1 MTIQFNDNGF
11 ALASGE
17 VTVYIADNQG
27 IYSHSAQEFVAEG
40 TGLSAG
46 AYLDA
51 PPEPK
56 DNFAIVRSDDGLRW
70 EYEPD
75 YRGQTYYNTTTGEAI
90 IINELGKIP
99 QNLTAL
105 KPLDTPCKWDGEKW
119 VIDEDKQAELLAEQ
133 RNQIRNVINAK
144 RDACVN
150 GGVYVPEIGKWVDTD
165 EKGRATLVEIK
176 ADFDLNGKE
185 DNGEPRIFTL
195 ICADN
200 TAQPLDFD
208 KFKAVWNAAAKLK
221 EGMFENA
228 YMHKI
233 LLEQAEKPLEYDWSI
248 GWAKTF
254 EEYQNEQQAKAA
266 KTEE

>member
-1 MTIQFNDNGF
+1 MTIQFNNGF

-17 VTVYIADNQG
+17 VTVYVADNQG
-27 IYSHSAQEFVAEG
+27 IYSHSTQEFVAEG
-40 TGLSAG
+40 TGLSTG

-56 DNFAIVRSDDGLRW
+56 TDFAIVRDGLRW
-70 EYEPD
+70 EYVPD
-75 YRGQTYYNTTTGEAI
+75 YRGQTYYDIATGEAI
-90 IINELGKIP
+90 TINELGKIP

-105 KPLDTPCKWDGEKW
+105 KPLNTPCKWDGRKW
-119 VIDEDKQAELLAEQ
+119 VVDEDKQAELLTQQ
-133 RNQIRNVINAK
+133 RAQIRTQINTK

-150 GGVYVPEIGKWVDTD
+150 GGVYVPEIEKWVDTD

-200 TAQPLDFD
+200 TAEALDFD
-208 KFKAVWNAAAKLK
+208 KFKAVWNACKTLK
-221 EGMFENA
+221 EQMFENA
-228 YMHKI
+228 YMHKV
-233 LLEQAEKPLEYDWSI
+233 LLEAEENPTEYDWSI
-248 GWAKTF
+248 GWSQTYEDYK
-254 EEYQNEQQAKAA
+254 NEQ
-266 KTEE
+266 TEK

>member
-1 MTIQFNDNGF
+1 MYYFDKITCNFYPAEGAESYYPDVDFSQMKQVDEATFQRIINGDG
-11 ALASGE
+11 ARAADDDGNPILIPNAPSQYHIWNGTEWVISDEGE
-17 VTVYIADNQG
+17 V
-27 IYSHSAQEFVAEG
+27 
-40 TGLSAG
+40 GL
-46 AYLDA
+46 
-51 PPEPK
+51 
-56 DNFAIVRSDDGLRW
+56 
-70 EYEPD
+70 
-75 YRGQTYYNTTTGEAI
+75 
-90 IINELGKIP
+90 
-99 QNLTAL
+99 LT
-105 KPLDTPCKWDGEKW
+105 
-119 VIDEDKQAELLAEQ
+119 EQ
-133 RNQIRNVINAK
+133 RNKIRTQINTK

-200 TAQPLDFD
+200 TAEPLDFD

-221 EGMFENA
+221 ESMFENA

-254 EEYQNEQQAKAA
+254 EEYQNEQQTKAA